1 MSCVKLLNCYLRAN
15 GESQTLQLLGLY
27 MMELVTL

>member
-1 MSCVKLLNCYLRAN
+1 MYRALLDYSRFITN
-15 GESQTLQLLGLY
+15 GERQTLQLLGLY